1 MIGFLNFLIV
11 VSVLSVFIILVAG
24 LINTA
29 KSDNDSSYKINKFM
43 RYRVY
48 FQFVAVIILI
58 ISIYLKKNIV
68 G

>member
-11 VSVLSVFIILVAG
+11 VSVLAVFIILVAG
-24 LINTA
+24 LIHTT

-48 FQFVAVIILI
+48 FQFVAVVILI

>member
-11 VSVLSVFIILVAG
+11 VSVLAVFIILVAG
-24 LINTA
+24 LIHTA

>member
-11 VSVLSVFIILVAG
+11 VSVLAVFIILVAG
-24 LINTA
+24 LIHTT

-48 FQFVAVIILI
+48 FQFIAVIILI
-58 ISIYLKKNIV
+58 ISIYLKKNLV

>member
-11 VSVLSVFIILVAG
+11 VSVLSVFIILIAG
-24 LINTA
+24 LIHTA
-29 KSDNDSSYKINKFM
+29 KSDDDSSKNINKFM

-48 FQFVAVIILI
+48 FQFVAVVILI